1 MDILL
6 VEDNKEIASNIKQY
20 IELKTNNS
28 WKIDIAYTGKEAIE
42 KISDNNYDLL
52 LLDIM
57 LPDIS
62 GYEIAKIVKNNL
74 DIPIIFITAKSMLE
88 DKLK

>member
-1 MDILL
+1 
-6 VEDNKEIASNIKQY
+6 
-20 IELKTNNS
+20 
-28 WKIDIAYTGKEAIE
+28 
-42 KISDNNYDLL
+42 
-52 LLDIM
+52 M